1 MRLARL
7 GALLAISL
15 LLVAVSGRAQN
26 SRWLFDPARS
36 SASFHVHMRFLPSPV
51 GTFAKVSGE
60 LQNERAK
67 QRVVVAVDG
76 RSLVL
81 DGPAWMSR
89 VTRSDDFLAVDRYPE
104 ISFRSEL
111 FDPALLRTGGTLRG
125 QLFLRGI
132 RRDVAFQ
139 LPPSACARP
148 GRDCDIEV
156 RGRISRRDFDM
167 TSYRISVK
175 DNVDF
180 DFRVR
185 LVAETAP

>member
-1 MRLARL
+1 MGLARL
-7 GALLAISL
+7 GALLAVSL

-26 SRWLFDPARS
+26 SRWGFDPARS
-36 SASFHVHMRFLPSPV
+36 SATFRVHMRFLPSPL

-60 LQNERAK
+60 LQDDRAK
-67 QRVVVAVDG
+67 QRVLVALDG

-81 DGPAWMSR
+81 DGPEWMNR

-111 FDPALLRTGGTLRG
+111 FDPALLRTGGKLRG
-125 QLFLRGI
+125 QLSLRGV

-139 LPPSACARP
+139 LLASTCAQP

-156 RGRISRRDFDM
+156 RGRVSRHDFGM
-167 TSYRISVK
+167 TSYRFTVK

-185 LVAETAP
+185 LVVETKP